1 MLLTALLVSVVS
13 GQVAGVCGPGKQ
25 CEVRSLRATGSRQ
38 AGSTQA
44 GLVVDNGVIC
54 FDKTCTL
61 RVFNGL
67 GALATYHGVTRYFLV
82 NPGVQTST
90 SQRFVAQGLNSGLV
104 DSPGGQSFA
113 SFPTCNATY
122 LGELRFDST
131 NTVWRWCDG
140 SEWKAVASEVDVPKP
155 AQFAGVC
162 FGVCSEDT
170 YFTGAYQPASQEK
183 VSKVTCSWRV
193 PGTGGS
199 TGVVVRVVDV
209 DTPDVVCECTLGAC
223 NTAANQP
230 LSCSCSGNLVDKR
243 FTFRLSSSTDC
254 AVNPTD
260 IVCNAG

>member
-1 MLLTALLVSVVS
+1 MLLAALLVSVVS
-13 GQVAGVCGPGKQ
+13 GQVAGVCGPGKR
-25 CEVRSLRATGSRQ
+25 CEARDFVATKQGAANDVSFSLGKSRTNGLFLYSGNTPGISFAGAWQALFGWGGFSVYTSGNLFTTGSIWTTSVS
-38 AGSTQA
+38 ST
-44 GLVVDNGVIC
+44 NGYNASLA
-54 FDKTCTL
+54 F
-61 RVFNGL
+61 
-67 GALATYHGVTRYFLV
+67 GAFPACGGVTVGRLLY
-82 NPGVQTST
+82 
-90 SQRFVAQGLNSGLV
+90 
-104 DSPGGQSFA
+104 
-113 SFPTCNATY
+113 
-122 LGELRFDST
+122 DST
-131 NTVWRWCDG
+131 NAVWRWCDG
-140 SEWKAVASEVDVPKP
+140 SSWKAIASEVDVPKP

-230 LSCSCSGNLVDKR
+230 LSCNCSGNIVDKR
-243 FTFRLSSSTDC
+243 FTFRLSTATDC
-254 AVNPTD
+254 VTNPTD